1 MKLFLNL
8 FLFTFFT
15 VLGHAQLRLT
25 EISYNPP
32 ETGNDTLE
40 YLEFYN
46 AGDQPLHLLNYKF
59 THGVIYTFPDITL
72 APDQYF
78 VLCIKAAAFQ
88 NVYGITAAQWTSGAL
103 SNGGERIGVAD
114 SLNNQ
119 VVDVTYANTTPWPTM
134 AEGTNGEGRSI
145 EICGV
150 NADGNMGANWKA
162 SENNLMTMINGKTLY
177 GTPGGRNSVGPC
189 TAVPDFIV
197 EVSSNKFTPKDI
209 TIDVGQTIRWENKG
223 GNHNVNG
230 SLAAYPSNPEGFSS
244 GSPSSASWTFDFT
257 FNIPGVYN
265 YRCDPHA
272 SLGMTGTV
280 TVLEEVVV
288 DPYPLRTI
296 VSLKGVNADGV
307 ADSLNLKC
315 AVRGV
320 VHGVNLRPS
329 GLQFTIMDAQG
340 KGMGIF
346 NNSNSLGYTV
356 NEGDLIEVKG
366 TVAQF
371 RGLTQ
376 LVADEILLVSADQ
389 PLVSPKQ
396 VNAFTEEDES
406 GLLILRSVSF
416 VDRNQWGNG
425 TAAGFNVD
433 MTNGNTTFSVRIDS
447 DVNLFSIPAPQGNLF
462 NVTGILSQFSPNA
475 NPPFTGGYQLQP
487 RYIEDFV
494 PSSSAKESIIFS
506 LNVYPNP
513 VSDEIY
519 IQYDG
524 QVESAEI
531 YDYTGKLIMIV
542 KHKDRIGLAALS
554 PGIYTIVAMTDS
566 GVRSGRFIKL

>member
-1 MKLFLNL
+1 MKLFLHL
-8 FLFTFFT
+8 LIFTFFVVT
-15 VLGHAQLRLT
+15 GNAQLRLT

-32 ETGNDTLE
+32 ESGNDSLE

-59 THGVIYTFPDITL
+59 THGVVYTFPDVTL
-72 APDQYF
+72 APEQYY
-78 VLCIKAAAFQ
+78 VLSINAAAFQ
-88 NVYGITAAQWTSGAL
+88 NVYGLSSTQWTSGAL

-119 VVDVTYANTTPWPTM
+119 VIDITYSNMAPWPTQ
-134 AEGTNGEGRSI
+134 AEGTNGDGRSI

-150 NADGNMGANWKA
+150 NADGSMGANWKV

-177 GTPGGRNSVGPC
+177 GTPGAQNSVGPC

-197 EVSSNKFTPKDI
+197 EVSSNQFTPKDI

-223 GNHNVNG
+223 GTHNVNG
-230 SLAAYPSNPEGFSS
+230 NLATFPSNPEGFSS
-244 GSPSSASWTFDFT
+244 GSPSSANWTFDFT
-257 FNIPGVYN
+257 FEIPGVYN
-265 YRCDPHA
+265 YQCDPHA

-296 VSLKGVNADGV
+296 VSLKSVNADGV

-315 AVRGV
+315 SVRGV
-320 VHGVNLRPS
+320 VYGVNMRPS
-329 GLQFTIMDAQG
+329 GLQFTVMDDQG
-340 KGMGIF
+340 RGIGVF

-356 NEGDLIEVKG
+356 NQGDLIEVKG

-376 LVADEILLVSADQ
+376 LTADEIQLLSSGQ

-396 VNAFTEEDES
+396 VNAFVEEDES

-433 MTNGNTTFSVRIDS
+433 MTNGSNTFSVRIDG
-447 DVNLFSIPAPQGNLF
+447 DVDLFTMPAPQGNLF
-462 NVTGILSQFSPNA
+462 NVTGLLSQFSPNA
-475 NPPFTGGYQLQP
+475 NPPYIGGYQLQP
-487 RYIEDFV
+487 RYMDDFV
-494 PSSSAKESIIFS
+494 PSSSTNESVVFDLRIF
-506 LNVYPNP
+506 PNP
-513 VSDEIY
+513 ANDFILIQDEGI
-519 IQYDG
+519 
-524 QVESAEI
+524 VESVEV
-531 YDYTGKLIMIV
+531 YDFTGKLV
-542 KHKDRIGLAALS
+542 NATENTTRISLHSLNPGFYTVMAKIDGL
-554 PGIYTIVAMTDS
+554 YKS
-566 GVRSGRFIKL
+566 GKLIKF